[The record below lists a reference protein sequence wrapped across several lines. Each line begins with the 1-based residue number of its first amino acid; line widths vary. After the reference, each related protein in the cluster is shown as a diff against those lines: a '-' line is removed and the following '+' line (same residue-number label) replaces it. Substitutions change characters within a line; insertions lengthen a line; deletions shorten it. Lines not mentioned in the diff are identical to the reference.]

1 MKYAKQYQ
9 SNHNYQIRYQKSKD
23 KDRYFRQ
30 HETEFLLHNG
40 AKNILKQRGI
50 SPHCIDLSQ
59 LQNDYKIPLSQK
71 HALQAQFKSIL
82 YTNTINIFPISG
94 RSLFSKQFLSRISP
108 SIIWSAFIK
117 WKYSNTQ
124 ATYNISYYKTP
135 KKCLLSMLFSFLLWK
150 YIHTNSPLHSFDRL
164 PSKSTSEI
172 VKTCYSEGSFSKL
185 TTRISFGNRIQKYYF
200 SNA

>member
-108 SIIWSAFIK
+108 SII
-117 WKYSNTQ
+117 
-124 ATYNISYYKTP
+124 
-135 KKCLLSMLFSFLLWK
+135 
-150 YIHTNSPLHSFDRL
+150 
-164 PSKSTSEI
+164 
-172 VKTCYSEGSFSKL
+172 
-185 TTRISFGNRIQKYYF
+185 
-200 SNA
+200 